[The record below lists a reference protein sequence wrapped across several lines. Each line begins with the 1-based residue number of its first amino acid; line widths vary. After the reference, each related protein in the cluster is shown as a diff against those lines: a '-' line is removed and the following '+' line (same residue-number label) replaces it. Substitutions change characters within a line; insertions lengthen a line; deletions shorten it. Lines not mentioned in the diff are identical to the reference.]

1 MVCLHQCLILSITA
15 IHTLM
20 VIIIHGGYGIYG
32 SDVTM
37 PDGVFPYM
45 QYVPV
50 WQTPEGSLVL
60 MLKFN
65 TS

>member
-1 MVCLHQCLILSITA
+1 
-15 IHTLM
+15 M